1 MYAPRVGVCLPR
13 WLQFLTNLGLYL
25 VDVSNLLL
33 VDDDDFVRGALTRA
47 LNRAG
52 GFTVIPAENGR
63 RALEL
68 LATEPVDAI
77 LTDLQMPV
85 MDGLTL
91 LTELLEKEINKP
103 VAVMTGQHINAEL
116 RRRLQSYGIAAV
128 FTKPVDLMLLTDEL
142 QRVLDPKAVGRIA
155 GITLF
160 GLLQLLEVEKKSGLV
175 LVEAEQ
181 REGRLYFDEGTF
193 VHAHTKVLDGLD
205 AAYEIL
211 AWPDPT
217 VEIFYK
223 RRARQ
228 RTVREPLQH
237 VLMEAARLLDESGRS
252 SAAAPAVAPAAP
264 PATLDAEPILAQV
277 LTIEGAL
284 GAALVNAT
292 TGAVVGQHAAA
303 RPLDMSR
310 MATIAQ
316 DLVQAALRLRDG
328 IEDIM
333 ITVDSQYHVLRPLGA
348 SGVFVHL
355 ILDRDRASL
364 GMARQQLAKIAR
376 TVIP

>member
-1 MYAPRVGVCLPR
+1 
-13 WLQFLTNLGLYL
+13 
-25 VDVSNLLL
+25 VSNLLL
-33 VDDDDFVRGALTRA
+33 VDDDDFVRGALSRA

-52 GFTVIPAENGR
+52 GFTVIPAEHGQ

-68 LATEPVDAI
+68 LATERVDAI

-91 LTELLEKEINKP
+91 LTQLFEREIRLP
-103 VAVMTGQHINAEL
+103 VAVMTGQQINADL
-116 RRRLQSYGIAAV
+116 RHRLQTYGIAAV
-128 FTKPVDLMLLTDEL
+128 FTKPVDVVLLADEL

-193 VHAHTKVLDGLD
+193 VHAHTRLLDGLD

-211 AWPDPT
+211 GWPDPA

-237 VLMEAARLLDESGRS
+237 VLMEAARLLDESARS
-252 SAAAPAVAPAAP
+252 RGAEHHAAPLAP
-264 PATLDAEPILAQV
+264 PHEFDAETMLADV

-284 GAALVNAT
+284 GAALVHAT
-292 TGAVVGQHAAA
+292 HGTLLGQRAVG
-303 RPLDMSR
+303 RDIDMTR
-310 MATIAQ
+310 TAKIAQ

-333 ITVDSQYHVLRPLGA
+333 ITVDTQYHLLRPLGT
-348 SGVFVHL
+348 SEDVFVHL
-355 ILDRDRASL
+355 VLDRDRSSL
-364 GMARQQLAKIAR
+364 GLARQRLAKLAR
-376 TVIP
+376 ASKR

>member
-1 MYAPRVGVCLPR
+1 M
-13 WLQFLTNLGLYL
+13 
-25 VDVSNLLL
+25 SNLLL

-52 GFTVIPAENGR
+52 GFTVIPAEHGR

-91 LTELLEKEINKP
+91 LTELLERDIRKP
-103 VAVMTGQHINAEL
+103 VAVMTGQHIDAEL
-116 RRRLQSYGIAAV
+116 RRRLQSYGLAAV
-128 FTKPVDLMLLTDEL
+128 FTKPVDLVLLTDEL

-193 VHAHTKVLDGLD
+193 VHAHTKLLDGLD

-211 AWPDPT
+211 AWPDPA

-252 SAAAPAVAPAAP
+252 SAAGPRTAPASPSAQPQAF
-264 PATLDAEPILAQV
+264 DAEAV
-277 LTIEGAL
+277 LEEVLKIEGAV
-284 GAALVNAT
+284 GAALVHAT
-292 TGAVVGQHAAA
+292 TGRILGQHAVG
-303 RPLDMSR
+303 RGIDMSR
-310 MATIAQ
+310 TATIAQ

-333 ITVDSQYHVLRPLGA
+333 ITVDTQYHVLRPLGT
-348 SGVFVHL
+348 SEDVFVHL
-355 ILDRDRASL
+355 ILDRDRSSL
-364 GMARQQLAKIAR
+364 GMARQQLAKLAR
-376 TVIP
+376 TAS